1 MKIHPVGAELF
12 HADRHDEVNSHY
24 WQILRKRLKLVSV
37 IVSKW
42 NSQINLVDEIPTD
55 PKAYKVMTAGTRKL
69 PLAYNCLMNGL

>member
-37 IVSKW
+37 IESK
-42 NSQINLVDEIPTD
+42 
-55 PKAYKVMTAGTRKL
+55 
-69 PLAYNCLMNGL
+69 